1 MNDWKRAFFR
11 DLLASHLF
19 AQSSS
24 CAVDGGGQGKVIAT
38 ITEYSVLYFPLPDP
52 LSAHG
57 SKLHRRTCRRD
68 NCIVLR
74 WRNAYLHPEGT
85 ATSQPSS
92 AQSFVVGCLEGGQP
106 ISVGFD
112 TPYGHKNIQTHTQ
125 TFCGVIINKLLRH
138 ITSIY
143 RFRPNS
149 VAHPSSPTDW
159 LDLRRRNCLGWFVSN
174 KSDVQLIDFVIEG
187 MMNERLCNDPRS
199 GRETK
204 ERDETHKGFS

>member
-74 WRNAYLHPEGT
+74 WRNERVAYTYTRKGRPLPHL
-85 ATSQPSS
+85 SS
-92 AQSFVVGCLEGGQP
+92 AQSFGVGWRAGSQFRWDLTP
-106 ISVGFD
+106 HMATKISK
-112 TPYGHKNIQTHTQ
+112 H

-138 ITSIY
+138 ITSIH

-159 LDLRRRNCLGWFVSN
+159 LDLRRRNCLPACLPAWAGSCPT
-174 KSDVQLIDFVIEG
+174 KAT
-187 MMNERLCNDPRS
+187 CNLS
-199 GRETK
+199 IL
-204 ERDETHKGFS
+204 

>member
-11 DLLASHLF
+11 DLPASHLF

-38 ITEYSVLYFPLPDP
+38 ITEYSVLYFPPLPDP

-74 WRNAYLHPEGT
+74 WRNASLHPEGT

-92 AQSFVVGCLEGGQP
+92 AQSFGVGWRAGSQFRWDLTP
-106 ISVGFD
+106 HMATKISK
-112 TPYGHKNIQTHTQ
+112 H

-138 ITSIY
+138 ITSIH

-159 LDLRRRNCLGWFVSN
+159 SDLRRRNCLAACLPLWAGSCPT
-174 KSDVQLIDFVIEG
+174 KAT
-187 MMNERLCNDPRS
+187 CNLS
-199 GRETK
+199 IL
-204 ERDETHKGFS
+204 